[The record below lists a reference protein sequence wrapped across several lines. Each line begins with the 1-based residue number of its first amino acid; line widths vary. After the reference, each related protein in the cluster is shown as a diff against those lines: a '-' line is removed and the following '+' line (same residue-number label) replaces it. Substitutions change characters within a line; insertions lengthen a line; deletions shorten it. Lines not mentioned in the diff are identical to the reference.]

1 MAIGQAV
8 EPALARHFEESLGVE
23 MPIQVDEQTMQIPG
37 RPSLF
42 AGGDIIR
49 GAGTAVEAVRDGRRA
64 AIAID
69 SRLREKSGS

>member
-1 MAIGQAV
+1 MEI
-8 EPALARHFEESLGVE
+8 
-23 MPIQVDEQTMQIPG
+23 PIQVDDQTMQIPG

-64 AIAID
+64 AIAIE